1 MLARDR
7 APYRVRVSGAYLPD
21 AALLAGIEAGDE
33 LAVRAVIRR
42 LVTHEPRLSTSTAS
56 GGRSP

>member
-1 MLARDR
+1 M
-7 APYRVRVSGAYLPD
+7 SGAYLPD